1 MKLLFENWRKFLNEE
16 EAQPGKVI
24 FMAGAP
30 GSGKSTVIEKL
41 GLENMEIINPDEF
54 YEPALEKAGL
64 GKNVAQIRGDFK
76 DARQELK
83 DLLGDKLK
91 LEEPESGWSHDE
103 LVNMYQTAFGHVGN
117 DRVAANELTRAQ
129 EKYDATRQKCSL
141 QAQCFVQA
149 KRSAKEKQAVVS
161 EEGKSFIIDGT
172 GGQYG
177 MIVNQKTEL
186 EKPLYQ
192 YTDEEG
198 NIIYTDKDSI
208 QGKTVTLAR
217 GPYDTAMIF
226 VDIPLEDAISR
237 QQSRLQSGGRSLDL
251 KAVEKS
257 WNAVN
262 KNLESYRELFGDNLF
277 RIVATDDEMDVSIA
291 AEGERLSAFLG
302 GLEEDFQSE
311 LKPRLQKQMRRL
323 LHGGGNQDS
332 GPFSE
337 KAPIDYRG
345 SAPPGAPG
353 G

>member
-76 DARQELK
+76 EARQELK

-103 LVNMYQTAFGHVGN
+103 LVDMYQTALGHIGN
-117 DRVAANELTRAQ
+117 DRFAANELTRAQ
-129 EKYDATRQKCSL
+129 EKYDATREKCSL

-177 MIVNQKTEL
+177 MIVNQKNDL
-186 EKPLYQ
+186 E
-192 YTDEEG
+192 
-198 NIIYTDKDSI
+198 N
-208 QGKTVTLAR
+208 QG
-217 GPYDTAMIF
+217 YETAMIF
-226 VDIPLEDAISR
+226 VDIPLQVAIDR
-237 QQSRLQSGGRSLDL
+237 QADRLAAGGRSLGAGDVARSWEVL
-251 KAVEKS
+251 HGSEEDPEKRPGLM
-257 WNAVN
+257 NPFVDR
-262 KNLESYRELFGDNLF
+262 YGREQAGYIQEFDPNF
-277 RIVATDDEMDVSIA
+277 FHIIATNEEMDDSIA
-291 AEGERLSAFLG
+291 EAQPEISRFMTGQQLNEADWQKWVRANYNKQVGAYTRG
-302 GLEEDFQSE
+302 GKNKTKPTGWEE
-311 LKPRLQKQMRRL
+311 
-323 LHGGGNQDS
+323 
-332 GPFSE
+332 
-337 KAPIDYRG
+337 APIDYRG
-345 SAPPGAPG
+345 SAPPGASG

>member
-54 YEPALEKAGL
+54 YEPALEKSGL
-64 GKNVAQIRGDFK
+64 GKNVAQIKEDFLE
-76 DARQELK
+76 ARQELK
-83 DLLGDKLK
+83 ELLGDKLK

-103 LVNMYQTAFGHVGN
+103 LVNMYQTALGDVGN
-117 DRVAANELTRAQ
+117 DRVAADELTRAQ
-129 EKYDATRQKCSL
+129 EKYDATREKCSS

-149 KRSAKEKQAVVS
+149 KRSAKEKQAAVS

-177 MIVNQKTEL
+177 MIVNQKNDL
-186 EKPLYQ
+186 EA
-192 YTDEEG
+192 
-198 NIIYTDKDSI
+198 
-208 QGKTVTLAR
+208 QG
-217 GPYDTAMIF
+217 YETAMIF
-226 VDIPLEDAISR
+226 VDIPLQVAIDR
-237 QQSRLQSGGRSLDL
+237 QADRLAAGGRSLGAGDVARSWEAL
-251 KAVEKS
+251 HGSEEDPEKRPGLMS
-257 WNAVN
+257 PFVDR
-262 KNLESYRELFGDNLF
+262 YGREQAGYIQEFDPNF
-277 RIVATDDEMDVSIA
+277 FHVIATEEEMDESIA
-291 AEGERLSAFLG
+291 EVQPELDAFLNQVN
-302 GLEEDFQSE
+302 EDFQSD
-311 LKPRLQKQMRRL
+311 LKPRLEDDMTRL

-332 GPFSE
+332 GPFDE

-345 SAPPGAPG
+345 SAPPGASG